1 MNRLYLRIFV
11 GVLAVLVIALFLPE
25 IIFHITPEKKGGP
38 IPDDFRN
45 KVELVKRSLE
55 NIPADQLVSELDS
68 LRKLTGF
75 GMSMINIDD
84 PIIPPGSFNHEGP
97 RPMAGGHPGEPHK
110 IYVALPKIQKAVVI
124 EPVFKRPRP
133 DTKLLLV
140 YISLTLFV
148 VFMGAFLIIAPTIRD
163 LRKLE
168 IAAQQFGSGK
178 FDWRADVKSRDAVG
192 SVARQF
198 NQMAEKIQRLIE
210 QERQLLQAVSHE
222 LKTPIARMR
231 FITEKLAG
239 TSGDK
244 LASGIEELDTETT
257 EIESL
262 VNELLDYNRL
272 SDSISVTRQTFVLRD
287 TIEDVM
293 ERLNEFGPGINRQML
308 FQIDNDITITA
319 DLILFKRAMQNLLLN
334 ALRFAKTQVVIKC
347 SQNGNDVII
356 EVCDDGP
363 GIPLSEREWVFKPFA
378 RLENS
383 RSRESGGVGLGLA
396 ITQRIVQRHG
406 GSISVA
412 DSEIGGACM
421 VTHWPQDKGNV
432 KKLPLM
438 TSY

>member
-1 MNRLYLRIFV
+1 MSRLYLRIFV
-11 GVLAVLVIALFLPE
+11 GVLVVLAIALFLPE
-25 IIFHITPEKKGGP
+25 IIFHITPEKKNGQMP
-38 IPDDFRN
+38 EDFHN
-45 KVELVKRSLE
+45 KVELVKRGLD
-55 NIPADQLVSELDS
+55 NIPADRIASELDS

-75 GMSMINIDD
+75 NMSLVNIDD
-84 PIIPPGSFNHEGP
+84 PKIPPGSFNHEGP
-97 RPMAGGHPGEPHK
+97 RPMNGGHPGEPPR
-110 IYVALPKIQKAVVI
+110 IYVALPKIQKAVII

-133 DTKLLLV
+133 DTKLLMV
-140 YISLTLFV
+140 YISLTLVV
-148 VFMGAFLIIAPTIRD
+148 VFLGAFLIIAPTIRD

-178 FDWRADVKSRDAVG
+178 FDWRAEVKSRDAVG

-231 FITEKLAG
+231 FITEKLAD

-244 LASGIEELDTETT
+244 LTAGIEELDVETT

-272 SDSISVTRQTFVLRD
+272 SDSISVTRQTFVLREA
-287 TIEDVM
+287 IEDVM
-293 ERLNEFGPGINRQML
+293 ERLNEFGPGINRQI
-308 FQIDNDITITA
+308 FCPVDKDITITA
-319 DLILFKRAMQNLLLN
+319 DLILFKRAIQNLLLN
-334 ALRFAKTQVVIKC
+334 ALRFAKTKVVIKC
-347 SQNGNDVII
+347 SQNESDVMI

-363 GIPLSEREWVFKPFA
+363 GIPQSERERVFKPFA

-406 GSISVA
+406 GSISVI

-421 VTHWPQDKGNV
+421 VTHWPQDKI
-432 KKLPLM
+432 
-438 TSY
+438 

>member
-1 MNRLYLRIFV
+1 MSRLYLRIFV
-11 GVLAVLVIALFLPE
+11 GVLAVLAIALFLPE

-38 IPDDFRN
+38 MPEDFHN
-45 KVELVKRSLE
+45 KVELVKRSLD
-55 NIPADQLVSELDS
+55 NIPADRIASELDS

-75 GMSMINIDD
+75 SMSIINIDD
-84 PIIPPGSFNHEGP
+84 PNIPPGSFNHEGP
-97 RPMAGGHPGEPHK
+97 RPMNGGHPGEPPR
-110 IYVALPKIQKAVVI
+110 IYVALPKIQKAVII

-140 YISLTLFV
+140 YISLTLVV
-148 VFMGAFLIIAPTIRD
+148 VFLGAFLIIAPTIRD

-168 IAAQQFGSGK
+168 IAAQQFGGGK

-239 TSGDK
+239 ISGDK
-244 LASGIEELDTETT
+244 LAGGIEELDIETT

-272 SDSISVTRQTFVLRD
+272 SDSISVTRQSFVLR
-287 TIEDVM
+287 EAVQDVM
-293 ERLNEFGPGINRQML
+293 ERLNEFEPGIDRQI
-308 FQIDNDITITA
+308 FCPVDKDIAITA

-334 ALRFAKTQVVIKC
+334 AFRFAKAQVVVKC
-347 SQNGNDVII
+347 SQNNNEIVI

-363 GIPLSEREWVFKPFA
+363 GIPLSERERVFKPFA

-406 GSISVA
+406 GSISVT

-421 VTHWPQDKGNV
+421 VTHWPQDKAW
-432 KKLPLM
+432 K
-438 TSY
+438 S